1 MSTTHRIDVHQHVV
15 PPFWAK
21 QKRLIMRDFFLSRR
35 RCLQVSALAGCS
47 MLLGRQVSAA
57 EEPSSADAIRSGP
70 VAPQGTEQL
79 RSLMEQLAKEPRRRD
94 FKTVPMIL
102 DSPDQWDAKAL
113 DTVIAYRGSWKQVW
127 DNTDIGSPWLNLM
140 RNSLNAQIF
149 SFRHPDFLA
158 VSATHGSAHLALHD
172 QAMWDKYQLATM
184 AGHDFKTN
192 TLIDQKDVPTNTA
205 AHEDPNSVFGAAGDT
220 IPALQQRGV
229 VFMACHNAIWEQ
241 TEKLLEKGIN
251 PDKVSH
257 EVIAAELTNHLIEGV
272 VLTPGIVGTIPE
284 LQQAGFHYAK

>member
-1 MSTTHRIDVHQHVV
+1 MKKV
-15 PPFWAK
+15 
-21 QKRLIMRDFFLSRR
+21 FFSRR
-35 RCLQVSALAGCS
+35 RYLQASALAGCS
-47 MLLGRQVSAA
+47 ILLGRRVLAA
-57 EEPSSADAIRSGP
+57 EEPLPADHIRPGLI
-70 VAPQGTEQL
+70 APQGAEKL
-79 RSLMEQLAKEPRRRD
+79 RSLMEQLAKAPRRRD

-102 DSPDQWDAKAL
+102 DTPDLWDAEAL
-113 DTVIAYRGSWKQVW
+113 DAIIAYSGSWKQVW
-127 DNTDIGSPWLNLM
+127 DNTAIGSPWLNLM

-158 VSATHGSAHLALHD
+158 VSATHGSAHLALYD

-184 AGHDFKTN
+184 AGRDFQTN
-192 TLIDQKDVPTNTA
+192 TLIDAKDVPTDTA

-241 TEKLLEKGIN
+241 TAKLLEKGIN
-251 PDKVSH
+251 PDKLSH
-257 EVIAAELTNHLIEGV
+257 EAIAAELTNHLIEGV

-284 LQQAGFHYAK
+284 LQQAGFHYAT